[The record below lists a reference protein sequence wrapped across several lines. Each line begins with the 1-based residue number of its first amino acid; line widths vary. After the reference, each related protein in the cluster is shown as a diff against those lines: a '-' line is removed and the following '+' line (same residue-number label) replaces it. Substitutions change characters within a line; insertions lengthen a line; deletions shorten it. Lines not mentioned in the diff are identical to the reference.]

1 VAYDSGGKHRPHVV
15 ARNTALQA
23 AQQGADG
30 LRQTTSSLAS
40 DTRSRIKELLGGKVT
55 SRAELIGD
63 VASSPKRAAGDL
75 EPECAWLT
83 ASLLVGAFA
92 ASPAAVEV
100 AGFETAPGTIAY

>member
-1 VAYDSGGKHRPHVV
+1 VAYDSGGKRRPHVV

-40 DTRSRIKELLGGKVT
+40 DTRSRIKELLGGKVG
-55 SRAELIGD
+55 SRAQLIGD
-63 VASSPKRAAGDL
+63 VASSAKRAAGDL

-83 ASLLVGAFA
+83 VSLLFGAFA
-92 ASPAAVEV
+92 VSLAAVEV